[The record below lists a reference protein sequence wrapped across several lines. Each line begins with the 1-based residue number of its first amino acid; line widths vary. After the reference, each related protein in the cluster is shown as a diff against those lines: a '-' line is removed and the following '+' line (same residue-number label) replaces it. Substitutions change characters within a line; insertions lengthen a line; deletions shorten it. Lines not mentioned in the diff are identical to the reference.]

1 VPLIT
6 GCTSTL
12 PPFSTVELTWTS
24 TARSG
29 GTATAA
35 AVIDAAAARPAASR
49 IHPMP
54 CGRRVA
60 QSEAAQRALDAA
72 SQVPASQVRVARIKR
87 VARLAAH
94 WSRQ

>member
-1 VPLIT
+1 VLT
-6 GCTSTL
+6 GGTSAL

-24 TARSG
+24 AARSG

-35 AVIDAAAARPAASR
+35 AVIDAAAARPATSR

-54 CGRRVA
+54 CGRRAA
-60 QSEAAQRALDAA
+60 QSETALRPVDAA
-72 SQVPASQVRVARIKR
+72 SRVPASRVRVVLTARATR
-87 VARLAAH
+87 RAAR